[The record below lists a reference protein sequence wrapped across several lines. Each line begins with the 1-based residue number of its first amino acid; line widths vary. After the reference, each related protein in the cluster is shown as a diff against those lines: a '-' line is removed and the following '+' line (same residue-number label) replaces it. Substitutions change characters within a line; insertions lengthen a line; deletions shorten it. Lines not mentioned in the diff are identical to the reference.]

1 MNMKSNILAAGTCGL
16 LLLATVGCG
25 KQDSPA
31 APATPSSPSASSA
44 TRDARSAMG
53 AATAQATQAVAQV
66 AQAADKVAADAQ
78 KAAAAGAAD
87 AAKLAESTIDSI
99 KKLVGEN
106 KYQEALTALQE
117 AAKLQ
122 LTPAQK
128 KTVDDLTAQ
137 VQKLLVTDPAKAVGG
152 LLPPKPN

>member
-1 MNMKSNILAAGTCGL
+1 
-16 LLLATVGCG
+16 
-25 KQDSPA
+25 
-31 APATPSSPSASSA
+31 
-44 TRDARSAMG
+44 MG

-78 KAAAAGAAD
+78 KAAAAGAAE
-87 AAKLAESTIDSI
+87 ASKLAESTIDSI

-106 KYQEALTALQE
+106 KYQEALTALQQ

-128 KTVDDLTAQ
+128 KTVDDLMAQ
-137 VQKLLVTDPAKAVGG
+137 VQKLIATDPAKAAAG

>member
-1 MNMKSNILAAGTCGL
+1 MNMKANILATGACCA

-25 KQDSPA
+25 KQESQTT
-31 APATPSSPSASSA
+31 PATPSSPSASST
-44 TRDARSAMG
+44 TRDTRSAMG
-53 AATAQATQAVAQV
+53 AATAQATQAVAE
-66 AQAADKVAADAQ
+66 VAADTQ

-106 KYQEALTALQE
+106 KYQEALTALQQ

-137 VQKLLVTDPAKAVGG
+137 VQKLLATDPAKAVGG
-152 LLPPKPN
+152 LLPPKPD